1 MDAARTNKARIN
13 GDTDGKRIVQISP
26 VEALRLAMIQ
36 HVVFGNIQN
45 CPRNIARSPPRPIFH
60 FGTHDDDLMRNIER
74 NDCDGHTRGENG
86 VGGIGMADN
95 ILRPLLLSGRS
106 SGSGLVVF
114 LGLLGGVAAFGF
126 VGLILGPIVLM
137 VAGTLLD
144 AFAED

>member
-1 MDAARTNKARIN
+1 
-13 GDTDGKRIVQISP
+13 
-26 VEALRLAMIQ
+26 
-36 HVVFGNIQN
+36 
-45 CPRNIARSPPRPIFH
+45 
-60 FGTHDDDLMRNIER
+60 MRNIER